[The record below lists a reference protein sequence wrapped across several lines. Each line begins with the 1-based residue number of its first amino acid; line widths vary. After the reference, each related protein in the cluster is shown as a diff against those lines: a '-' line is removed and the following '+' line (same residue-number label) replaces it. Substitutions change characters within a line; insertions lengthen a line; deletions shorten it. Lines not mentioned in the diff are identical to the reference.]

1 MHLFFNYISILTYF
15 VTFKIELEH
24 FPNSQKWK
32 TFLHPS
38 FYSLFWPLHCLVNH
52 LKKNKYTFRSFL
64 LINSLDYSIDK
75 NSAVGF
81 FVGQVSGKVN
91 ENNIEKLEQTFYGSV
106 YVYAFECYFCD
117 TFLVVSGIGTG
128 STDYETKDGSIYS
141 YSGWG
146 IQIYGGYQWY
156 FENNVSFVIG
166 LGPSYLDSGKKSESL
181 KSTADYDKD
190 VEDYVKNRS
199 FQPINS
205 IPLLLV
211 GYTF

>member
-1 MHLFFNYISILTYF
+1 MKKLLTTIFLVFILT
-15 VTFKIELEH
+15 T
-24 FPNSQKWK
+24 P
-32 TFLHPS
+32 
-38 FYSLFWPLHCLVNH
+38 LFGQSSEE
-52 LKKNKYTFRSFL
+52 NKFTFRSFL
-64 LINSLDYSIDK
+64 LLNSLDYSLDQ
-75 NSAVGF
+75 NSAVGL

-91 ENNIEKLEQTFYGSV
+91 KNNIEKLEQTFYGSV

-117 TFLVVSGIGTG
+117 TFLVASALATG

-141 YSGWG
+141 YTGCG
-146 IQIYGGYQWY
+146 ITIYGGYQWY
-156 FENNVSFVIG
+156 FENNVSFTIG
-166 LGPSYLDSGKKSESL
+166 LGPSYIDSGKKSESL

>member
-1 MHLFFNYISILTYF
+1 MKKLLTTIFLVFILT
-15 VTFKIELEH
+15 T
-24 FPNSQKWK
+24 Q
-32 TFLHPS
+32 
-38 FYSLFWPLHCLVNH
+38 LFGQSSEE
-52 LKKNKYTFRSFL
+52 NKFTFRSFL
-64 LINSLDYSIDK
+64 LLNSLDYSLDQ

-128 STDYETKDGSIYS
+128 STDYETKDGSKYT

-146 IQIYGGYQWY
+146 INIFGGYQWY
-156 FENNVSFVIG
+156 FENNVSIVVG
-166 LGPSYLDSGKKSESL
+166 LGPSYGNASKTSEDIKSSSVYEE
-181 KSTADYDKD
+181 D
-190 VEDYVKNRS
+190 VEDYTEKNKFRLIS
-199 FQPINS
+199 PV
-205 IPLLLV
+205 PLLLV